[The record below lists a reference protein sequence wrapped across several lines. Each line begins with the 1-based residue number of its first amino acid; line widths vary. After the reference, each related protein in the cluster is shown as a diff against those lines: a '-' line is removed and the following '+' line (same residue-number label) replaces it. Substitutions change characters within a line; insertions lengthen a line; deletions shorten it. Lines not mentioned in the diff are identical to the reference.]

1 MTQQSFLIEEK
12 EYEKRLATLL
22 QHKLRIVVRC
32 YTILN
37 LEIDYDNHT
46 FNFSKSH
53 WIKGFRMDDPKTYNG
68 KYVANKQDGGKIELT
83 IYV

>member
-1 MTQQSFLIEEK
+1 MAFDFVLKHGFLNRFL
-12 EYEKRLATLL
+12 YSR
-22 QHKLRIVVRC
+22 
-32 YTILN
+32 N
-37 LEIDYDNHT
+37 EIDYDNHT